1 MRDGVI
7 HEFWSKK
14 ALEDENMSL
23 KEQVAY
29 MQECLDAQPIAPFH
43 WKDYVIMFLVTATA
57 TLLCLCAMLV
67 YFFLK
72 LGEIQ

>member
-7 HEFWSKK
+7 PEFWSKK
-14 ALEDENMSL
+14 ALEDENLSL

-43 WKDYVIMFLVTATA
+43 WKDYLLMFLAVA
-57 TLLCLCAMLV
+57 TLTLFGMCAMMV
-67 YFFLK
+67 YLFLRI
-72 LGEIQ
+72 GEIQ